1 MRRYDLSPIN
11 DPFNPITGL
20 MNLFTQ
26 RAFPGDLLGEWNMP
40 AVDIHEKEDGYV
52 VKADLP
58 GYSKEELDIRIDD
71 NVLTLS
77 AQHSEELKNESD
89 GYLRQERRSSSFH
102 RSFQFDA
109 GIDHEK
115 VKADY
120 TNGVLTL
127 ELPKTEPH
135 NRGRRI
141 ELQ

>member
-1 MRRYDLSPIN
+1 MRRFDLSPIN
-11 DPFNPITGL
+11 DPFNPLTSL
-20 MNLFTQ
+20 MNFFSRQ
-26 RAFPGDLLGEWNMP
+26 AFPGDILGEWNVP
-40 AVDIHEKEDGYV
+40 AVDIQEKEDRYV

-71 NVLTLS
+71 SVLTLS

-102 RSFQFDA
+102 RSFQFEA
-109 GIDHEK
+109 GIDHK
-115 VKADY
+115 GVTADY

-127 ELPKTEPH
+127 ELPKTEP
-135 NRGRRI
+135 RTKGRRI